1 MLRETVAEEQRGQG
15 GVGWDG
21 GVEGRGGENEER
33 GEAGETLVGMEKHKT
48 TKLAATRNR
57 LSLT

>member
-1 MLRETVAEEQRGQG
+1 MAEEQRGQG

-21 GVEGRGGENEER
+21 GVEGRGSGGTNEER